1 MSNPRLKDLRGQ
13 NRRTFLRLF
22 GVATAAFAIDRTRAL
37 NWLFD
42 QGGDALAGPA
52 SCSLTNRS
60 VHVIGGNGS
69 FAWFQ
74 LLWPHLDVAASNN
87 KALAYHSFDV
97 AGTLHAPGG
106 ADKPFFYAPEAPW
119 MTKSMSGSTP
129 NRPVTGFMS
138 GANETHTQTPITPA
152 IVSNNSTMLATVASI
167 QRATPCLLPVIGV
180 EPVSFGAAA
189 GAPSIATVPSA
200 LGMVELFNSAAAQLT
215 LAAKEDQALYET
227 YYKAIISLRDAA
239 DRPTWTRHLETGK
252 VATNLL
258 GRNLSGVLTPLQPE
272 LDAYGVTALN
282 ASQAGPVAK
291 SRLTNLAR
299 AMITTAKAFKFG
311 LTNSVIIGLSPGAT
325 SEQTFVDPHVAFNTV
340 GSLKA
345 TVAGLGTIFDAFYK
359 DLALA
364 NDPDCTGSTY
374 ADTTIL
380 TVHGDTPHTPLQGD
394 AWPDATPKNSN
405 WMYVMGGGHLRSGWF
420 GGVHVNGDVDGFDP
434 ATGMAVP
441 GKSSNETS
449 TAAGAAVAYAVAK
462 GDMKLVTPFSGDID
476 IKGIVV

>member
-42 QGGDALAGPA
+42 QGGEALAGPA

-60 VHVIGGNGS
+60 VHIIGGNGS

-74 LLWPHLDVAASNN
+74 LLWPHIDVAQSNN
-87 KALAYHSFDV
+87 SKVAYHSFDV
-97 AGTLHAPGG
+97 PGTLHTPGG
-106 ADKPFFYAPEAPW
+106 GNMPFYYAPEAPW
-119 MTKSMSGSTP
+119 MAGTTP
-129 NRPVTGFMS
+129 TRPVTAFMS

-167 QRATPCLLPVIGV
+167 QRATPCLVPVIGV
-180 EPVSFGAAA
+180 EPVSFGAAL

-227 YYKAIISLRDAA
+227 YYKAIVSLRDAA
-239 DRPTWTRHLETGK
+239 GRPTWTRHLDIAKT
-252 VATNLL
+252 ATNLL
-258 GRNLSGVLTPLQPE
+258 GRNLSGILTPSQ
-272 LDAYGVTALN
+272 LDLDTYGVTALN
-282 ASQAGPVAK
+282 ASQAGAVAK
-291 SRLTNLAR
+291 SRLTNLGKAL
-299 AMITTAKAFKFG
+299 ITTAKAFKFG

-325 SEQTFVDPHVAFNTV
+325 SEQTFVDPHVAFDNV

-345 TVAGLGTIFDAFYK
+345 TVGALGKILDAFYK
-359 DLALA
+359 DLDLTP
-364 NDPDCTGSTY
+364 DPACAGSKY
-374 ADTTIL
+374 SDTTIL
-380 TVHGDTPHTPLQGD
+380 TVHGDTPHSPLEAS

-405 WMYVMGGGHLRSGWF
+405 WMYAMGGGHLRSGWF
-420 GGVHVNGDVDGFDP
+420 GGVHVNGSVDGFDP
-434 ATGMAVP
+434 ATGAAVP

-462 GDMKLVTPFSGDID
+462 GDMTLVKPFSGDID

>member
-1 MSNPRLKDLRGQ
+1 MSNPRLKDLRGH

-22 GVATAAFAIDRTRAL
+22 GAATAAFALDRTRAL

-60 VHVIGGNGS
+60 VHIIGGNGS

-74 LLWPHLDVAASNN
+74 LLWPHLDVAASGNTN
-87 KALAYHSFDV
+87 LAYHSFDV
-97 AGTLHAPGG
+97 PGTLHTPGG
-106 ADKPFFYAPEAPW
+106 GNMPFYYAPEAPW
-119 MTKSMSGSTP
+119 MAGTTP
-129 NRPVTGFMS
+129 MRPVTAFMS

-167 QRATPCLLPVIGV
+167 QRATPCLVPVIGV
-180 EPVSFGAAA
+180 EPVSFGAAV

-215 LAAKEDQALYET
+215 LALEEDQALYET
-227 YYKAIISLRDAA
+227 YYKAIVSLRDAA
-239 DRPTWTRHLETGK
+239 GRPTWTRHLETAK
-252 VATNLL
+252 TATNLL
-258 GRNLSGVLTPLQPE
+258 GRNLSGILTPSQLD
-272 LDAYGVTALN
+272 LDAYGITALN
-282 ASQAGPVAK
+282 ASQAGAAAK
-291 SRLTNLAR
+291 SRLTNLGKAL
-299 AMITTAKAFKFG
+299 ITTAKAFKFG

-325 SEQTFVDPHVAFNTV
+325 SEQTFVDPHVAFDNP

-345 TVAGLGTIFDAFYK
+345 TVAALGKILDGFYK
-359 DLALA
+359 DLDLTP
-364 NDPDCTGSTY
+364 DPACTGSKY
-374 ADTTIL
+374 SDTTIL
-380 TVHGDTPHTPLQGD
+380 TVHGDTPHSPLEAS

-405 WMYVMGGGHLRSGWF
+405 WMYVMSGGHLRSGWF
-420 GGVHVNGDVDGFDP
+420 GGVHVNGSVDGFNP
-434 ATGMAVP
+434 ATGAAVP